1 MCFLIDS
8 KVCKKNVCSLEY
20 KTVQEGMRGYW
31 SAFWFFFASKLF
43 KQFFFSLEF
52 GISILPLKGDFS
64 IYCVNI
70 FRRVRFWVSICRA
83 MHFTQLLRQIA
94 NVLRSLY
101 IVLNCITFSVCLTSS
116 NTLSCCRCCDA
127 Q

>member
-1 MCFLIDS
+1 
-8 KVCKKNVCSLEY
+8 
-20 KTVQEGMRGYW
+20 MRGYW
-31 SAFWFFFASKLF
+31 SAFWFFFASKLL

-64 IYCVNI
+64 IFCVNI

-94 NVLRSLY
+94 NVFRSLY
-101 IVLNCITFSVCLTSS
+101 MYCFELYNFFCMSLTRCRVAVVAMRNNLSLMPSS
-116 NTLSCCRCCDA
+116 ENLSHDLGE
-127 Q
+127 